1 MRIIRGLHRGRQIF
15 PPKNLPVRPTTDFA
29 KEALFNILEH
39 QYDFTDLEILDLFAG
54 TGSIS
59 YEFASRDC
67 RIVTAVDSHQGC
79 VTFIAETAKKLDF
92 KNIKV
97 FRSDVFKFLKQNK
110 KPYHLVFA
118 DPPFNFEDLKM
129 LPSLV
134 LNKNILTNEGL
145 FILEHPGSYDF
156 SEHEFFTEHRNY
168 GSVHFS
174 FFTFLLR

>member
-39 QYDFTDLEILDLFAG
+39 QYDFTDLEVLDLFAG

-67 RIVTAVDSHQGC
+67 RSVTAVDSHQGC
-79 VTFIAETAKKLDF
+79 VTFMVETAKKLDF

-97 FRSDVFKFLKQNK
+97 FRSDVFKFLKHNK
-110 KPYHLVFA
+110 KPFHLVFA
-118 DPPFNFEDLKM
+118 DPPFNFEDLIM
-129 LPSLV
+129 LPSFV
-134 LNKNILTNEGL
+134 LNNNILTNEGL
-145 FILEHPGSYDF
+145 FILEHPGSCDF
-156 SEHEFFTEHRNY
+156 SDHEFFMEHRNY

-174 FFTFLLR
+174 FFIFLVR